1 MLTTVANKNGWAALA
16 LRFIAVPCSL
26 TAPAIYVNS
35 ANAQDASLQYDFDID
50 EDQLGPALKEF
61 ADQSGFLALYP
72 FEFAGVT
79 GANPVIGEYTVEDAL
94 QILLRDIGFSGGL
107 TKSGVIT
114 ISRTPD
120 KLASQ
125 EGQLN
130 KKSLLTKLAGGVSSV
145 VIGFTGAGSAV
156 AQSDQAN
163 ASGDTIVVTGSR
175 ITNSNLT
182 SSSSVTVLGAEE
194 VNARGILRVEDLIN
208 TLPQAMSGQSSTTGV
223 NGAQA
228 TVNLRGLGAV
238 RTLVLVDGKRLP
250 YGSPIN
256 AAVDLN
262 QIPSQLIERVDVLT
276 GGATAVYGSDAV
288 SGVVNFIMKR
298 DFEGLE
304 ASFQGSFFQADN
316 NNSAVESVLA
326 DFDQA
331 DPGSIIDGRTLDFN
345 MVAGSNVDDGRGNI
359 TAYFGYS
366 KDNAIRWEDRD
377 ITACPF
383 GTRNGGTEFSC
394 SGSNA
399 QPANTRYSRT
409 GVGGFNLAVDQDT
422 GLLRNYDSGTDA
434 FNFALGNYLQR
445 PRERFTYGAFARY
458 DIKDNVEFFF
468 DFSGADNTT
477 TAQIAG
483 GGVSLGQTS
492 SINCDNPLLTADMQN
507 VFCDPSVVFTD
518 SDGVERAPLNV
529 GRRNVEFPRN
539 VEYSLKTQRF
549 VGGFRGE
556 VMEGINYEVFGQFSK
571 VDYTELFLNDVSL
584 SKVARA
590 LDIVSDPLSGDPIC
604 RSVLSGEDPD
614 CAPFDIFTGAPITDA
629 AGRYISTPSLRIG
642 DTSQLVFGGSLSGG
656 LDRWGIVS
664 PFATEGVQMAAGFE
678 YRQDSLSLTPDDSDT
693 TTNTRVPVDGTVSV
707 YEFFG
712 EMQVPVLQDL
722 PFAEEFTLSG
732 AYRFSDYYQT
742 TGSQHTYSM
751 GVAWQPVPDIRLR
764 AQYQRATRS
773 PNPIEL
779 FNPQEFGLETLSG
792 GANGLKDPCAG
803 DFDAGT
809 SVPEPGRSFEE
820 CARTGVTAAQYG
832 TILDS
837 AGNIATLI
845 GGNENL
851 EPETSNTWTAG
862 VVLSPNAVPGLVVSV
877 DYFSIDVEGFIGT
890 VNANDAL
897 GQCLDTADPSYCSL
911 INRDSAGTLFLI
923 PGEAF
928 IQGTNINTGN
938 LTTSGFD
945 VNASYT
951 FDLADLG
958 LGNVGDVRLGYI
970 ATFLSE
976 LSEQSLPGN
985 PAIDCAGFH
994 GGACD
999 NPSPEYRHRVNVGW
1013 GIGSLSTTLSWRYLS
1028 SVEEYSTSPTDVN
1041 FLGATSYFDLSAQYE
1056 LSNGVELRAGVNN
1069 ILDRDPPLTSLAG
1082 FGGGEDAGRGNTY
1095 PQIYDAQGRYVFAG
1109 ATVKF

>member
-1 MLTTVANKNGWAALA
+1 MLTKAANKSGWAALA
-16 LRFIAVPCSL
+16 LRYFTVPCLVLATVS
-26 TAPAIYVNS
+26 YVDS
-35 ANAQDASLQYDFDID
+35 ASAQDASLQYEFDIE
-50 EDQLGPALKEF
+50 EDQLGPALKKF
-61 ADQSGFLALYP
+61 ADQTGFLALYP
-72 FEFAGVT
+72 FEFADET
-79 GANPVIGEYTVEDAL
+79 GINPVIGTYTVEDAL
-94 QILLRDIGFSGGL
+94 QILLRDVEFSGGL
-107 TKSGVIT
+107 TTSGVIT
-114 ISRTPD
+114 ISRAAE
-120 KLASQ
+120 KSASQ

-145 VIGFTGAGSAV
+145 VIGFTGAGTAA
-156 AQSDQAN
+156 AQTDDN
-163 ASGDTIVVTGSR
+163 NSGDTIVVTGSR
-175 ITNSNLT
+175 ITNSNIT
-182 SSSSVTVLGAEE
+182 SSSSVTVLGADE
-194 VNARGILRVEDLIN
+194 VDTRGILRVEDLIN
-208 TLPQAMSGQSSTTGV
+208 VLPQAYSGQSSTTGV

-238 RTLVLVDGKRLP
+238 RTLVLVDDRRLP

-262 QIPSQLIERVDVLT
+262 QIPSQLIDRVEVLT

-288 SGVVNFIMKR
+288 AGVVNFIMKR
-298 DFEGLE
+298 DFEGVE
-304 ASFQGSFFQADN
+304 ASFQGSFYQADN
-316 NNSAVESVLA
+316 NNAAVESVLA
-326 DFDQA
+326 DYNQA
-331 DPGSIIDGRTLDFN
+331 DPGSVVDGGTYDFN
-345 MVAGSNVDDGRGNI
+345 LVAGSNIADGRGNV

-366 KDNAIRWEDRD
+366 RDNAIRWEDRD

-383 GTRNGGTEFSC
+383 GTRNGGTDFSC
-394 SGSNA
+394 SGSNS

-422 GLLRNYDSGTDA
+422 GMLRNYDSATDA

-445 PRERFTYGAFARY
+445 PRERFTYGAFTRY
-458 DIKDNVEFFF
+458 DIADNVEFFF

-492 SINCDNPLLTADMQN
+492 TINCDNPLLTSEMQN
-507 VFCDPSVVFTD
+507 VFCDPAVVFTD
-518 SDGVERAPLNV
+518 ADGVQRAPLNV

-539 VEYSLKTQRF
+539 VEYNLNTQRF

-556 VMEGINYEVFGQFSK
+556 VMEGIDYEVFGQFSK
-571 VDYTELFLNDVSL
+571 VSYTELFLNDVSL
-584 SKVARA
+584 SKVAKA
-590 LDIVSDPLSGDPIC
+590 IDIVADPLSGDITC
-604 RSVLSGEDPD
+604 RSVVTGEDPD
-614 CAPFDIFTGAPITDA
+614 CVPFDIFTGAPITDA
-629 AGRYISTPSLRIG
+629 AGSYISTPALRIG

-664 PFATEGVQMAAGFE
+664 PFATDGVQVAAGFE

-722 PFAEEFTLSG
+722 PFAEELTLSS

-742 TGSQHTYSM
+742 TGAQHTYSV

-792 GANGLKDPCAG
+792 GSNGLNDPCAG
-803 DFDAGT
+803 DFDPAT
-809 SVPEPGRSFEE
+809 SVPEPLRSFEE
-820 CARTGVTAAQYG
+820 CARTGVTSAQYG

-837 AGNIATLI
+837 AGNIFTLV
-845 GGNENL
+845 GGNEDL
-851 EPETSNTWTAG
+851 DPETSNTWTAG
-862 VVLSPNAVPGLVVSV
+862 VVLSPNAVPGLLVSV

-897 GQCLDTADPSYCSL
+897 GQCLDTADPNFCGL

-923 PGEAF
+923 PGEAY

-945 VNASYT
+945 VNASYS

-958 LGNVGDVRLGYI
+958 LGNAGDIRLGYI

-999 NPSPEYRHRVNVGW
+999 NPSPEYRHRVNLGW
-1013 GIGSLSTTLSWRYLS
+1013 GLGSLSTTLSWRYLS
-1028 SVEEYSTSPTDVN
+1028 SVEEYSTSPTEVN
-1041 FLGATSYFDLSAQYE
+1041 FLDATSYFDLSMQYE

-1069 ILDRDPPLTSLAG
+1069 ILDQDPPLTSLAG

-1109 ATVKF
+1109 ATVRF